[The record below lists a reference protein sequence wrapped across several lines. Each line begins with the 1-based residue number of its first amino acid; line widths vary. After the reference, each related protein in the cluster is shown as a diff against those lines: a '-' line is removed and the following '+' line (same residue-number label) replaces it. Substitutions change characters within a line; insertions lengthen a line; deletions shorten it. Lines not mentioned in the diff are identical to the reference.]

1 MMTCNKLLCFDEL
14 KYDKRELPYKFDLQH
29 ASLCNLMRDYCTLN
43 ARMYEDDTLFV
54 RNRMRTYAQTIID
67 RLSLIES
74 VIC

>member
-1 MMTCNKLLCFDEL
+1 MIGDKLMCFDEF

-54 RNRMRTYAQTIID
+54 RNCMRTYAQVIID
-67 RLSLIES
+67 RLSLIEKTT
-74 VIC
+74 C